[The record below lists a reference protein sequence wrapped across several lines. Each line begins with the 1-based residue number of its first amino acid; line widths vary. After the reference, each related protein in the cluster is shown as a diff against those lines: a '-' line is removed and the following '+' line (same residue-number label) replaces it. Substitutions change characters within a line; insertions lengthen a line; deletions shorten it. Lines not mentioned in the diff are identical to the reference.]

1 MKTRELVF
9 ESSRILCVKN
19 SVVSLGN
26 FAAYS
31 ISSIA
36 PLFDLDIQDL
46 RM

>member
-9 ESSRILCVKN
+9 ESSRILWVKN

-26 FAAYS
+26 FAVYS

-36 PLFDLDIQDL
+36 PLFDFDIQDL